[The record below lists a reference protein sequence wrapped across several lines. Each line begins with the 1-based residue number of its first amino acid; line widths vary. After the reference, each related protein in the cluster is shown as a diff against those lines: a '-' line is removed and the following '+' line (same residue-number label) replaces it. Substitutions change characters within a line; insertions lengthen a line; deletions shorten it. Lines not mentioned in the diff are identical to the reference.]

1 MANEQL
7 IAQSLFPDLPRQSPA
22 IDKDGNLAPLWDLG
36 FSALFQALQ
45 NNFKNEG
52 ILFPQLS
59 QSQMNTIQQL
69 YAAYIG
75 QSYNTM
81 TLALPDISGQTVYDS
96 TTQISNQFIIAK
108 DSANN
113 VTLAEWVPFA
123 MMLTNA
129 GTPDM
134 VLAGVLNWLCYD
146 TVGKVLYAC
155 YLAGAAG
162 TARWAAL

>member
-1 MANEQL
+1 MSNEQL
-7 IAQSLFPDLPRQSPA
+7 IAQSLFPDLPREAPA
-22 IDKDGNLAPLWDLG
+22 VDKNGNLTPLWDLG
-36 FSALFQALQ
+36 LSALFQALQ

-59 QSQMNTIQQL
+59 ASQMNTIAQL

-96 TTQISNQFIIAK
+96 TTQISNQFIIAR

-146 TVGKVLYAC
+146 TTNKVLYAC